1 MPGTALTSKFYA
13 SIVKHGSDLISVIGS
28 DGIYRY
34 VSDSVGPVLGYDS
47 EELLGIN
54 VMTLIHEEDVPFAI
68 ETLRNILYEKQIAM
82 PPFRFKARDGS
93 WRWLSCVVSNMLDNP
108 DVRGLVT
115 NSRDITQE
123 ILDRQ
128 KKLESQA
135 YYRALY
141 VNNPD
146 LVFTLNPTGYVEAC
160 NDVILETTGY
170 TKDEASN
177 RHFTSFVQPDYLQ
190 VTRQAFM
197 KALYGQSST
206 FDCYIIRKQGDI
218 RYLSITAVPVLV
230 EGQVKAIQCIAK
242 DTTSEKEANVLIKEQ
257 AVKLHNIL
265 ESITDCFFALDSAWR
280 YSFGNSMF
288 ARFLNR
294 DIDDLLQKCIWE
306 EYPYLVG
313 SLFHKKCFEVIKSG
327 ESVLFDDYFPE
338 IDTMLRFTIY
348 PFEGGVSVAYRDITK
363 ETAVQEDVRRLSL
376 VARKT
381 NNGVIFTNKNNQVE
395 WVNDALTAI
404 SGYSL
409 EDIKGKQP
417 GDIFVGPDTNMA
429 DVAVLRQRMEEGL
442 PASQDILSYKK
453 NGEEF
458 WSVIS
463 ISPVYNEQGD
473 IMKFIHVLTDIT
485 ERKKDQE
492 RLLKLTENLYL
503 QNQDLQQF
511 NYIVSHNLRAP
522 VANLIGLSGMLQKI
536 DRNSSRFGDGLQ
548 NLEKSARLLDGVIQD
563 LNKILAIRNADTE
576 DARELVNLKEVNE
589 EVLQGLQH
597 LLDKSEGSISVDIS
611 EEDKLWANR
620 AYVHSILQNLVS
632 NAIKYKSAD
641 RPLQLEIK
649 SVKTD
654 SCLSLIVK
662 DNGSGMNLEQVR
674 PQLFQLYKRFHTH
687 REGKGIGLYLVK
699 SQVEALG
706 GQIDVESCPDK
717 GTTFSL
723 RFDRLLHDKEGIH
736 N

>member
-1 MPGTALTSKFYA
+1 
-13 SIVKHGSDLISVIGS
+13 
-28 DGIYRY
+28 
-34 VSDSVGPVLGYDS
+34 
-47 EELLGIN
+47 
-54 VMTLIHEEDVPFAI
+54 
-68 ETLRNILYEKQIAM
+68 M
-82 PPFRFKARDGS
+82 PPFRFKAKNGT
-93 WRWLSCVVSNMLDNP
+93 WRWLSCIVSNMLDNP

-123 ILDRQ
+123 VQAMQKRQ
-128 KKLESQA
+128 ESQA

-146 LVFTLNPTGYVEAC
+146 LVFTLNLTGHMEAC

-170 TKDEASN
+170 TKEETGN
-177 RHFTSFVQPDYLQ
+177 WHFTSFVQPDSLQ
-190 VTRQAFM
+190 VTRQAFI
-197 KALYGQSST
+197 KSLYGQSST
-206 FDCYIIRKQGDI
+206 FDCSIIRKQGDI
-218 RYLSITAVPVLV
+218 RHLSITAVPVLV

-242 DTTSEKEANVLIKEQ
+242 DTTNEKRATALIKEQ

-265 ESITDCFFALDSAWR
+265 ESITDCFFALDSEWR

-294 DIDDLLQKCIWE
+294 DIQDLLQKCIWE

-313 SLFHKKCFEVIKSG
+313 SLFHTKCFEVIKTG
-327 ESVLFDDYFPE
+327 KSVLFDDYFPE
-338 IDTMLRFTIY
+338 LNTMLRFTIY
-348 PFEGGVSVAYRDITK
+348 PSEGGVAIAYRDITSEK
-363 ETAVQEDVRRLSL
+363 AVQEDLRKLSL

-381 NNGVIFTNKNNQVE
+381 NNGVIFTNHNHHVE
-395 WVNDALTAI
+395 WVNDAFTDI

-409 EDIKGKQP
+409 EEIIGKHP
-417 GDIFVGPDTNMA
+417 GDVLVGPDTNMA
-429 DVAVLRQRMEEGL
+429 DVALLRQLMADGRQTTKDVL
-442 PASQDILSYKK
+442 CYKK

-458 WSVIS
+458 WTVIS
-463 ISPVYNEQGD
+463 ISPIHNDQGD
-473 IMKFIHVLTDIT
+473 IMKYIHVFTDIT

-503 QNQDLQQF
+503 QNQGLQQF

-536 DRNSSRFGDGLQ
+536 DRNSSRFSDGLL

-563 LNKILAIRNADTE
+563 LNKILAIRKTDSE
-576 DARELVNLKEVNE
+576 DARELVNLQEVNS

-597 LLDKSEGSISVDIS
+597 LLDKAEGTISVDIP

-632 NAIKYKSAD
+632 NAIKYKSDD

-649 SVKTD
+649 SVRKD
-654 SCLSLIVK
+654 GCLYLIVK
-662 DNGSGMNLEQVR
+662 DNGSGMNMELVR

-706 GQIDVESCPDK
+706 GQIDVESYPNK

-723 RFDRLLHDKEGIH
+723 RFDLLLHDKEGIH